1 VVVCGVI
8 VICRSTFR
16 TLVAALTIV
25 VANTASAPA
34 HAADPAE
41 VERLL
46 QEGIRLRREGSDSR
60 ALPLFQKAHDLAHT
74 PRTAAQLG
82 LVEFALGYSVDS
94 ATHLS
99 QGLAVSNDPWIQANR
114 AVLEK
119 ALADVRA
126 NVGEVEVSG
135 APGGADVRLNG
146 ASVGTLPLASP
157 VQTDQGPKTIELRAP
172 GYVAKSTSVNVVG
185 GKRTLV
191 HLELEPEHSLS
202 PVSPTTAPGANLA
215 DSPGSKDSAT
225 SPTRTI
231 VGWTLVGAGA
241 AAAAT
246 GGVLLATAKDCT
258 PMAGFQCAHEPA
270 SRVPG
275 WTLLGVGLATGVAG
289 AIVLI
294 TRPTAHTEVG
304 LAPSYVFLRGQ
315 M

>member
-1 VVVCGVI
+1 LASIAVAITLI
-8 VICRSTFR
+8 VS
-16 TLVAALTIV
+16 
-25 VANTASAPA
+25 ASA

-82 LVEFALGYSVDS
+82 LVEFALGYSVES

-99 QGLAVSNDPWIQANR
+99 QGLAAPNDPWIQANR
-114 AVLEK
+114 TVLQK
-119 ALADVRA
+119 ALADVQA
-126 NVGEVEVSG
+126 NVGELEVSG
-135 APGGADVRLNG
+135 GPVGADIRLNG
-146 ASVGTLPLASP
+146 TSVGRLPLASP
-157 VQTDQGPKTIELRAP
+157 IPTDQGPKTVELRAS
-172 GYVAKSTSVNVVG
+172 GYVAKSTSVYVVG

-191 HLELEPEHSLS
+191 RLELEPERNLS
-202 PVSPTTAPGANLA
+202 PVPPTTAPGANLA
-215 DSPGSKDSAT
+215 DSAT
-225 SPTRTI
+225 TTRLAPSMTRTI
-231 VGWTLVGAGA
+231 AGWTLVGVGA

-246 GGVLLATAKDCT
+246 GGVLLLTAKDCT
-258 PMAGFQCAHEPA
+258 PMAGFQCTHEAA
-270 SRVPG
+270 SRAPG

-289 AIVLI
+289 AVVLI
-294 TRPTAHTEVG
+294 TRPTAHTEIG